1 MFQSGKHA
9 SDVIEDKGLSQISD
23 EGELRAVV
31 NKIMESNAKSVADF
45 KDGKQQALMFI
56 IGQVMKAT
64 RGRANPAMVKD
75 ILM

>member
-1 MFQSGKHA
+1 
-9 SDVIEDKGLSQISD
+9 
-23 EGELRAVV
+23 V

-45 KDGKQQALMFI
+45 KEGKQQALMFI

-75 ILM
+75 ILMEELGEK